1 MTFCQRLRGFKAF
14 RNPSPTSSRAK
25 AVPTM
30 HSPGGTQAQ
39 GRVVSVTSSMAFW
52 VRLPQVGPQATNTFY
67 QRIIDRTQAD
77 TDQEHLRVLIWSDAK
92 IPDRT
97 AGILGTP
104 EQAEAVFAHLLA
116 DAKLLEGA
124 GCTVLAIPCNTSH
137 YFADRLQA
145 QLHVPIIHMIRETVK
160 TIQAMGKQ
168 TVGILATDG
177 TVQTGI
183 YQNELTAAGLTPVT
197 LPEELQKTV
206 MSIIY
211 DEIKKGETGSREKFG
226 EIDAY
231 LRSVGCDCA
240 ILGCTELSVYRT
252 STACPP
258 SISTPWRS
266 WPSRPSSAAANNCGT
281 YKKEPSPR
289 GKVAAKQTDEG
300 YLTLLSRRVLR

>member
-1 MTFCQRLRGFKAF
+1 MEGILG
-14 RNPSPTSSRAK
+14 
-25 AVPTM
+25 VL
-30 HSPGGTQAQ
+30 GG
-39 GRVVSVTSSMAFW
+39 M
-52 VRLPQVGPQATNTFY
+52 GPQATNTFY

-137 YFADRLQA
+137 YFADRLQGDIA
-145 QLHVPIIHMIRETVK
+145 IPLIHMPRETV
-160 TIQAMGKQ
+160 AALAADGKKRA
-168 TVGILATDG
+168 GILATDG

-183 YQNELTAAGLTPVT
+183 YQRECAARGIEAVAPPADV
-197 LPEELQKTV
+197 QKLV

-211 DEIKKGETGSREKFG
+211 DEIKRGEKGSREKFAA
-226 EIDAY
+226 IDRW
-231 LRSVGCDCA
+231 LRGSGCDAA

-252 STACPP
+252 YHGLPDYYLDAMEILAERCITAC
-258 SISTPWRS
+258 
-266 WPSRPSSAAANNCGT
+266 G
-281 YKKEPSPR
+281 YK
-289 GKVAAKQTDEG
+289 
-300 YLTLLSRRVLR
+300 LRMV

>member
-1 MTFCQRLRGFKAF
+1 MEGILG
-14 RNPSPTSSRAK
+14 
-25 AVPTM
+25 VL
-30 HSPGGTQAQ
+30 GG
-39 GRVVSVTSSMAFW
+39 M
-52 VRLPQVGPQATNTFY
+52 GPQATNTFY
-67 QRIIDRTQAD
+67 QYIIDRTDAR

-104 EQAEAVFAHLLA
+104 AQAEAVFAHLLA

-183 YQNELTAAGLTPVT
+183 YQNELTAAGLTVT
-197 LPEELQKTV
+197 ATKAKDELQKTV

-252 STACPP
+252 LHSLPP
-258 SISTPWRS
+258 FYIDAMEILAEQAILR
-266 WPSRPSSAAANNCGT
+266 CG
-281 YKKEPSPR
+281 
-289 GKVAAKQTDEG
+289 KQ
-300 YLTLLSRRVLR
+300 LRNV